1 MNPIVIIPARAGSKG
16 LKNKNSKEL
25 AGKPMILYTIEAARA
40 IFNDDVICV
49 STDSEAIIDLCN
61 SIGLK
66 VHFVRPDYLA
76 TDEAS
81 SVDVI
86 NHAISFYEENLN
98 YYADTIILLQPT
110 SPLRNAN
117 HIREALI
124 LYNDVDM
131 VVSVKNTKSNPYFN
145 LFEEKEGYLIKSKKA
160 SFTRRQDCPNIYEYN
175 GAIYIFNL
183 KSFKYINSLNFNKII
198 KYIMDETSSIDIDNE
213 IDFILANHIIKLNE
227 K

>member
-25 AGKPMILYTIEAARA
+25 AGKPMILYTIEAARTL
-40 IFNDDVICV
+40 FNDDVICV

-86 NHAISFYEENLN
+86 NHAISFYEEHFN
-98 YYADTIILLQPT
+98 YHADTIILLQPT

-183 KSFKYINSLNFNKII
+183 KSSNILWMKRHLLIL
-198 KYIMDETSSIDIDNE
+198 IMR
-213 IDFILANHIIKLNE
+213 
-227 K
+227 

>member
-25 AGKPMILYTIEAARA
+25 AGKPMILYTIEAARTL
-40 IFNDDVICV
+40 FNDDVICV

-86 NHAISFYEENLN
+86 NHAISFYEEHFN
-98 YYADTIILLQPT
+98 YHADTIILLQPT

-183 KSFKYINSLNFNKII
+183 KSFKDINSLNFNKII

-213 IDFILANHIIKLNE
+213 IDFKIIEHIIKNDL
-227 K
+227 